1 MLKAIKSI
9 YLIGSCARNEECIH
23 SSYMDLLI
31 FSCIDVPGKAMFMAS
46 PGTKIIV
53 LPLPINGLLIDP
65 ITCNLSKVYTIRL
78 RREPKKLIYGS
89 PIKFKDIDIGSLN
102 PEDYKDYAFNLAL
115 RIRASKRMNIP
126 RYTCKVLYEL
136 LWFILLTEQKKA
148 IEYTFTNILNNIRK
162 SSVHAEYVDVI
173 EYCYD
178 ILKCSIE
185 GYKWL
190 SKVTSTLSFIYSR
203 YLSKYLSNELRV
215 MLKL

>member
-1 MLKAIKSI
+1 M
-9 YLIGSCARNEECIH
+9 RNEECIH

-31 FSCIDVPGKAMFMAS
+31 FSDTDVPGKAMFMAS
-46 PGTKIIV
+46 PGAKIIV
-53 LPLPINGLLIDP
+53 LPLPINGLLVDP
-65 ITCNLSKVYTIRL
+65 ITCNLSKIYTIRL
-78 RREPKKLIYGS
+78 SREPKRLIYGS
-89 PIKFKDIDIGSLN
+89 PIKFKGVDLGSLN

-136 LWFILLTEQKKA
+136 LWFLLLTEQKKA
-148 IEYTFTNILNNIRK
+148 IKYTFTNILNNVRK
-162 SSVHAEYVDVI
+162 SPAYVECIDVI

-178 ILKCSIE
+178 VLNCSIE

-190 SKVTSTLSFIYSR
+190 SRVTSTLNSIYSR
-203 YLSKYLSNELRV
+203 YLSRYLGNELRV